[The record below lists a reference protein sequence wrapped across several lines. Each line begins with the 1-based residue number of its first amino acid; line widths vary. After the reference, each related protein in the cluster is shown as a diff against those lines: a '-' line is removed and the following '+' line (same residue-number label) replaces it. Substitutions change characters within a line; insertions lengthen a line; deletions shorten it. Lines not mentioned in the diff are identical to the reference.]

1 MNLKYFLTGFLATVI
16 LSLISVVAF
25 ANDRNWQKSEHNVN
39 IKHNNFGLSIRQY
52 AQDDYDHIQF
62 QYKILKNVN
71 IALRLAEEG
80 EIKEKRPIVTHKINN
95 YISHRLEYRTY
106 ESDLKS
112 DYMRYRIILGAN
124 YKMVWVKVQPRWK
137 VGGEGVHVDG
147 KIDDIKTAVGL
158 SFKLNKN
165 TTFKPYVEYLADSEI
180 NNYKKKYMMLGT
192 ALTFKF

>member
-1 MNLKYFLTGFLATVI
+1 MKQLLLIVFLMF
-16 LSLISVVAF
+16 SLPSF
-25 ANDRNWQKSEHNVN
+25 ADDRNCQKSEHNVD
-39 IKHNNFGLSIRQY
+39 IKLNKFGLNIRQY
-52 AQDDYDHIQF
+52 AQDDYDHIEF
-62 QYKILKNVN
+62 KYKLVKKVEV
-71 IALRLAEEG
+71 ALRLAEEG
-80 EIKEKRPIVTHKINN
+80 DVKEKRPKITHKIGKVGPL
-95 YISHRLEYRTY
+95 SLVHRLEYRMY
-106 ESDLKS
+106 ESDIKS
-112 DYMRYRIILGAN
+112 DYMRYRLIFGAKSKN
-124 YKMVWVKVQPRWK
+124 GFLWAKVQPRWK